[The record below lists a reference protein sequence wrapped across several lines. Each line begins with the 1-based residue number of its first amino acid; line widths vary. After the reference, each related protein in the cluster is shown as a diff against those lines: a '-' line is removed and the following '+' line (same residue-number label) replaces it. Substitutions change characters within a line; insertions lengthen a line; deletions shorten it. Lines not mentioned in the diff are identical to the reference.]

1 MDSGL
6 RRNDGEGNPVQCS
19 ARARGRYRAA
29 MHFGIKTSQQDTTW
43 ADMLAVWVEADD
55 IPVFTSAWNFDHFYP
70 IFSDSSGECLEGW
83 TTLAALAQATK
94 RLRVGCMV
102 TGIVYRHP
110 AVLASMASTVDVLSG
125 GRLEFG
131 IGAGWNIEECDAFGI
146 ELGTMT
152 ERFDRFAEACEI
164 ITGLLTQERTTF
176 AGRYYSLT
184 EARNNPPGVQKPH
197 PPICIGGQGERRT
210 LPLVARFADHWN
222 CPGPDLDT
230 FRAKRDVLAEACAA
244 IGRPVDEIMTSMH
257 VRVPP
262 DGDPGP
268 VVETAA
274 AYAEAGIDLIICYL
288 PPPHTPAVLAP
299 LAGALAE
306 LDA

>member
-6 RRNDGEGNPVQCS
+6 RRNDGEGSPVQCS
-19 ARARGRYRAA
+19 ARVRGRYRAA
-29 MHFGIKTSQQDTTW
+29 MRFGIKTSQQDTTW
-43 ADMLAVWVEADD
+43 ADMLAVWAEADD
-55 IPVFTSAWNFDHFYP
+55 IPVFASAWNFDHFYP

-110 AVLASMASTVDVLSG
+110 VVLASMASTVDVLSG

-146 ELGTMT
+146 DLGTMT

-176 AGRYYSLT
+176 AGRYYSLD
-184 EARNNPPGVQKPH
+184 ARRATTRPAS
-197 PPICIGGQGERRT
+197 RSRT
-210 LPLVARFADHWN
+210 R
-222 CPGPDLDT
+222 PDLHRRPG
-230 FRAKRDVLAEACAA
+230 RAAHPAAGGPLRRPLELPRSRSRHVPGQARRPGAAEACAA
-244 IGRPVDEIMTSMH
+244 IGRPRWTRS
-257 VRVPP
+257 
-262 DGDPGP
+262 
-268 VVETAA
+268 
-274 AYAEAGIDLIICYL
+274 
-288 PPPHTPAVLAP
+288 
-299 LAGALAE
+299 
-306 LDA
+306 